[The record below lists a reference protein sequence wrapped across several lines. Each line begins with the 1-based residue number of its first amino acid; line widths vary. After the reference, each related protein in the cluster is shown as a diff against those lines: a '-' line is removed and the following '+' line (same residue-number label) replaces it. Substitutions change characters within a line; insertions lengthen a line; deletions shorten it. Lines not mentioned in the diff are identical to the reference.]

1 MQYQYKSYTFF
12 VLYQDSLTLE
22 QKTWIH
28 QTHTQTISK
37 FAREIHLLFLN
48 DYTQYNEDKR
58 YIPICL
64 SFR

>member
-1 MQYQYKSYTFF
+1 MKYQYKSYTFI
-12 VLYQDSLTLE
+12 VLYQNPNTLAQE
-22 QKTWIH
+22 SWIH
-28 QTHTQTISK
+28 QTHAQPKSL

-48 DYTQYNEDKR
+48 DYAQYNEDKR

>member
-1 MQYQYKSYTFF
+1 MKYQYKTYTFI
-12 VLYQDSLTLE
+12 VLYQDTLTLE
-22 QKTWIH
+22 RESWVH
-28 QTHTQTISK
+28 RTHTQSRSS

-48 DYTQYNEDKR
+48 DYAQYNEDKR